1 MTSRGSLT
9 LVCAR
14 SPTAASRLLE
24 AMARKLHATLKGTR
38 AKPDL
43 VTIALVPANGGADAA
58 AVASLAADLR
68 WALSGFGPTL
78 WLDEAAARG
87 VFTAG
92 LPAWRE
98 SPSSHVI

>member
-1 MTSRGSLT
+1 
-9 LVCAR
+9 
-14 SPTAASRLLE
+14 
-24 AMARKLHATLKGTR
+24 
-38 AKPDL
+38 

-87 VFTAG
+87 VFTVG
-92 LPAWRE
+92 PPSQFSTLPEMAVNASR
-98 SPSSHVI
+98 I